1 MICTS
6 SPLPIL
12 PAHQTPLLTP
22 FLGEGTPSVH
32 PWSSQCHLLELGPRS
47 HRSLQRQH
55 HNGEVGGVGLARVC
69 DHQPRPSWASQALGV
84 HQGRAG
90 SAETLIWL
98 LEGTQRPSPACGNT
112 MRLGGWLRN
121 GFGDLC
127 VPSWSREQHRH
138 LQQLRME
145 GPGAAPGQP
154 AQLSYFLGGP
164 SCVRVLNVP
173 LCLTASPPET
183 TKSWFLKHQASANK
197 ASLSKALVQG
207 SSELPH

>member
-1 MICTS
+1 MICTL

-69 DHQPRPSWASQALGV
+69 DHQPRPSWASQVLGV

-98 LEGTQRPSPACGNT
+98 LETQPSFWEHHEV
-112 MRLGGWLRN
+112 GWLAEKWLCRPVCAQLEPRAAQAPAAAADGGSRSSSWAACTAQLFPGGPALHACAECTSLPHCQPTRN
-121 GFGDLC
+121 HKIM
-127 VPSWSREQHRH
+127 VIK
-138 LQQLRME
+138 
-145 GPGAAPGQP
+145 APG
-154 AQLSYFLGGP
+154 LS
-164 SCVRVLNVP
+164 
-173 LCLTASPPET
+173 
-183 TKSWFLKHQASANK
+183 
-197 ASLSKALVQG
+197 
-207 SSELPH
+207 